1 MSRSLPLASPQT
13 QVDFTVQ
20 QLGSGG
26 AVLGGGA
33 TDGSMSVTGGNG
45 TSAASSSNPVPV
57 AGATFNFLSHQQ
69 LTLTTGSLALPT
81 IPATATT
88 AIVQNNG
95 TQGGRFRYDGATTA
109 PTASTGQRVAA
120 NGVVT
125 MDVGQATLLTTRV
138 IADTGGVGGVLDIV
152 YGRYGA

>member
-1 MSRSLPLASPQT
+1 MAIGNRYNAGGPLT
-13 QVDFTVQ
+13 GVVVE
-20 QLGSGG
+20 GSG
-26 AVLGGGA
+26 A
-33 TDGSMSVTGGNG
+33 TADGSTPITGGNG
-45 TSAASSSNPVPV
+45 TGAASSSNPVPV
-57 AGATFNFLSHQQ
+57 AAASFTVLGTQQ
-69 LTLTTGSLALPT
+69 LTLTTGSQALPT

-109 PTASTGQRVAA
+109 PTASVGQRIAA

-125 MDVGQATLLTTRV
+125 MDVGQITLTTTRV
-138 IADTGGVGGVLDIV
+138 IADTGGVGGILDIV